1 MQLIS
6 CNRLL
11 KLWSKHVSSFI
22 GTTLYF
28 SQLILRNVLV
38 IEHVDITAKLVG
50 NLARMYVA
58 QHINTPV
65 ALFGVKEE

>member
-1 MQLIS
+1 
-6 CNRLL
+6 
-11 KLWSKHVSSFI
+11 
-22 GTTLYF
+22 
-28 SQLILRNVLV
+28 LV